1 MHKEHQY
8 QLTTV
13 WTGNNGTGTSD
24 YRTYSRNHEVVMEG
38 KANILG
44 SSDPAFRGDKTRHNP
59 EDLLVAS
66 LSACHMLWYLHL
78 CADAGIIVL
87 EYVDHATGVM
97 EETPDGSGHFTSV
110 TLHPN
115 VKVADATMIE
125 AANTLHT
132 KAHEFCFIARS
143 VNFPVHHEPSAA
155 YSLAS
160 LNV

>member
-1 MHKEHQY
+1 MQKQHQY

-24 YRTYSRNHEVVMEG
+24 YRAYSRNHEVVMEG

-44 SSDPAFRGDKTRHNP
+44 SSDPAFRGDSTRHNP

-66 LSACHMLWYLHL
+66 LSACHMLWFLHL

-97 EETPDGSGHFTSV
+97 EEAPDGSGHFTSV
-110 TLHPN
+110 TLHPS
-115 VKVADATMIE
+115 VTVADATMIE
-125 AANTLHT
+125 TANALHA
-132 KAHEFCFIARS
+132 KAHGFCFIARS
-143 VNFPVHHEPSAA
+143 VNFPVNHEPSTTHA
-155 YSLAS
+155 
-160 LNV
+160 